1 MQPYI
6 KALMSPNPFQIKP
19 VSPELLL
26 GRKSEI
32 DVMFDQ
38 IGNKSHLAIY
48 GGSGIGKS
56 SLLKYASYPEDHF
69 K

>member
-1 MQPYI
+1 
-6 KALMSPNPFQIKP
+6 MSPNPFQIKP